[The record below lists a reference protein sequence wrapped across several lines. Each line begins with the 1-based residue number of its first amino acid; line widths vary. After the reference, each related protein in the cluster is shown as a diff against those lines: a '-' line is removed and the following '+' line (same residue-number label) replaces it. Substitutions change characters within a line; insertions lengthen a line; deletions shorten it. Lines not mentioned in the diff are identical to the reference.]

1 MTGDTF
7 CVAAPYVGAVVLEI
21 VQLLAWEHIP
31 NAIVN
36 FVWALL
42 RLFIHYALLVSLIS
56 RAHSCHIQCV
66 IPANTSK
73 FRNFGFMGLIA
84 LRGLVCISP
93 PKHIIVTEILS
104 SCTFHSLSLPL
115 IAVGRNRD
123 LLEQLAIQCC
133 ERAEAQVRLPPLDLA
148 SPSCKEKVPG
158 YIISAIRK

>member
-1 MTGDTF
+1 MAGDNAFRSCAIRRCSSSKNSTTSM
-7 CVAAPYVGAVVLEI
+7 
-21 VQLLAWEHIP
+21 QLFILSGHFP
-31 NAIVN
+31 
-36 FVWALL
+36 FLP
-42 RLFIHYALLVSLIS
+42 LFIHYVLLLSLIS
-56 RAHSCHIQCV
+56 RVHICQRV

-104 SCTFHSLSLPL
+104 SCTLHSLSLPL

-133 ERAEAQVRLPPLDLA
+133 ERAAAQVRLPPLDLA